1 MLAHRTFA
9 DGGFSLNDQ
18 AVLRSQERVR
28 REAEAFVFEEVP
40 DGDLITISECAQG
53 QMGPWLFA
61 VTVWYRRE
69 KRAD

>member
-1 MLAHRTFA
+1 MLTHRTFA
-9 DGGFSLNDQ
+9 DAGFSLSDQ
-18 AVLRSQERVR
+18 AVLRHQERVR

-40 DGDLITISECAQG
+40 DADLVTITECAQG

-69 KRAD
+69 KHGD